1 MTEVFSAPRESD
13 MDVSMDRVICK
24 INGEKH
30 YSQHWEILIPR
41 VYIGEQMQ
49 LITKGTLYS

>member
-30 YSQHWEILIPR
+30 YSQHWEILILR
-41 VYIGEQMQ
+41 VYVVEQMQ